1 MKFCGTLERREA
13 DTRMPETP
21 SSQLA
26 AQPHAPLL
34 GKTIL
39 VTRTKEQAA
48 EFIKLLEQL
57 GASVILYPTIQIA
70 PPQSWEEC
78 DRAIANI
85 KNYDAII
92 LTSVNA
98 AENFFERV
106 RLSDNGTT
114 KLIAEKT
121 VYAVGEKTRSAVE
134 KYNIPVAAMPAV
146 YDAKHLAITL
156 ARTDVKGKMFLFP
169 KGNLAGNVVTFSLQ
183 EHGAIVNEVIV
194 YQTIEPSHSDAE
206 SVRQKLQKNEIDL
219 VTFFS
224 PSSISNF
231 LATIP
236 GDFLDNITIAVI
248 GHTTAAAAKNVSLPV
263 HIVAEHATSANL
275 VASIVRVL

>member
-1 MKFCGTLERREA
+1 MT
-13 DTRMPETP
+13 ETP
-21 SSQLA
+21 LSQLA
-26 AQPHAPLL
+26 DQPHAPLL

-57 GASVILYPTIQIA
+57 GAAVILYPTIQIV
-70 PPQSWEEC
+70 PPQSWAEC
-78 DRAIANI
+78 DKAIANI
-85 KNYDAII
+85 RNYDAIV
-92 LTSVNA
+92 LTSMNA
-98 AENFFERV
+98 AENFFARV
-106 RLSDNGTT
+106 RLADNGTI

-156 ARTDVKGKMFLFP
+156 ARTDVKGKRFLFP
-169 KGNLAGNVVTFSLQ
+169 KGNLAGNVVTLALQ
-183 EHGAIVNEVIV
+183 EHGAAVDEVTV
-194 YQTIEPSHSDAE
+194 YETIQPSQADAE
-206 SVRQKLQKNEIDL
+206 AVRQKLQKNEIDV

-224 PSSISNF
+224 PSSVSNF

-236 GDFLDNITIAVI
+236 EELLDNTTIAVI
-248 GHTTAAAAKNVSLPV
+248 GHTTGAAAKNVSLPV

-275 VASIVRVL
+275 VASIVRYYE

>member
-1 MKFCGTLERREA
+1 MQ
-13 DTRMPETP
+13 ETP
-21 SSQLA
+21 PSQPTN
-26 AQPHAPLL
+26 QPHAPLL

-39 VTRTKEQAA
+39 VTRTEEQAA
-48 EFIKLLEQL
+48 EFVKLLEQL
-57 GASVILYPTIQIA
+57 GASVILYPTIQIV
-70 PPQSWEEC
+70 PPRSWAEC
-78 DRAIANI
+78 DKAIGNI

-92 LTSVNA
+92 LTSLNA
-98 AENFFERV
+98 AENFFARV
-106 RLSDNGTT
+106 ILSNNGTT

-156 ARTDVKGKMFLFP
+156 ARTDVKGKRFLFP
-169 KGNLAGNVVTFSLQ
+169 KGNLAGNVITFALQ
-183 EHGAIVNEVIV
+183 EHGAVVDEVIV
-194 YQTIEPSHSDAE
+194 YETIEPSHTDAE
-206 SVRQKLQKNEIDL
+206 SVRQKLQKNEIDV

-236 GDFLDNITIAVI
+236 GDLLDNTAIAVI
-248 GHTTAAAAKNVSLPV
+248 GHTTSAAAKNVSLAV

-275 VASIVRVL
+275 VASIVRYYE

>member
-1 MKFCGTLERREA
+1 
-13 DTRMPETP
+13 MPETP
-21 SSQLA
+21 PLQTT
-26 AQPHAPLL
+26 AQSISPLL
-34 GKTIL
+34 GKKVL
-39 VTRTKEQAA
+39 VTRTEEQAA

-57 GASVILYPTIQIA
+57 GASIILYPTIQIV

-85 KNYDAII
+85 KNYDAIV
-92 LTSVNA
+92 LTSLNA

-106 RLSDNGTT
+106 RLSNNGTT
-114 KLIAEKT
+114 KLISEKT

-156 ARTDVKGKMFLFP
+156 ARTDVKGKRFLFP
-169 KGNLAGNVVTFSLQ
+169 KGNLAGNVVAFALQ
-183 EHGAIVNEVIV
+183 EHGAVVDEVIV
-194 YQTIEPSHSDAE
+194 YETVEPSHTDAE
-206 SVRQKLQKNEIDL
+206 SVRQKLRTNEIDV

-236 GDFLDNITIAVI
+236 AELLDNTTIAVI

-275 VASIVRVL
+275 VASICTLL

>member
-1 MKFCGTLERREA
+1 MT
-13 DTRMPETP
+13 ETP
-21 SSQLA
+21 SSQVA
-26 AQPHAPLL
+26 DQPHAPLL

-70 PPQSWEEC
+70 PPQSWAEC
-78 DRAIANI
+78 DKAIANI
-85 KNYDAII
+85 RSYDAIV
-92 LTSVNA
+92 LTSMNA
-98 AENFFERV
+98 AENFFERF
-106 RLSDNGTT
+106 RLADNDMT

-134 KYNIPVAAMPAV
+134 KYHIPVAAMPAV

-156 ARTDVKGKMFLFP
+156 ARTNVKGKRFLFP
-169 KGNLAGNVVTFSLQ
+169 KGNLAGNVVTFALQ
-183 EHGAIVNEVIV
+183 EHGAEVDEVIV
-194 YQTIEPSHSDAE
+194 YETIQPSPADAE
-206 SVRQKLQKNEIDL
+206 MVRQKLQKNEIDV

-224 PSSISNF
+224 PSSVSNF

-236 GDFLDNITIAVI
+236 EELLDNTAIAVI
-248 GHTTAAAAKNVSLPV
+248 GHTTGAAAKNVSLPV
-263 HIVAEHATSANL
+263 HILAQTRNIRESCCLNCKL
-275 VASIVRVL
+275 L